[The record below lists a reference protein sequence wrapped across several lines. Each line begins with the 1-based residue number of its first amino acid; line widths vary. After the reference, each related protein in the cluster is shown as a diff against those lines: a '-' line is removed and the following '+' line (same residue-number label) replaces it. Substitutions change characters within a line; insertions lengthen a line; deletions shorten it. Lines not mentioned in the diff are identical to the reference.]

1 MCSSDLEI
9 LPLFEDYCYDCHGP
23 DKEKSG
29 FRTDKRVHLLKGG
42 DSGLAAVVPGKPEAS
57 YLIEVIKSD
66 DPDIAMPPKDDKL
79 FEEDIELLEQ
89 WITGGA
95 IWPGQMDDKLE
106 EGTDHWSFQPIKR
119 PLVPKSA
126 KHPVDVFL
134 DARLKAEKIPQNQ
147 RATPRE
153 LIRRVSIVLTGMPP
167 EPERVQK
174 FVKEYNS
181 KPDQAFVNLVE
192 ELLESPH
199 FGERWAQHWL
209 DVIRWAETNGSESN
223 LYRKLAWVYRDYV
236 IRAFNNDLP
245 YDRFIKEQLA
255 GDGFGV
261 GEALGFLVAGPHVP
275 AATVGQEPAAIR
287 QAQIGRAHV

>member
-1 MCSSDLEI
+1 MNFRVIALLVGLFSNPVFGSIDFESEI

-79 FEEDIELLEQ
+79 FEEDVELLEQ
-89 WITGGA
+89 WIAEGA

-106 EGTDHWSFQPIKR
+106 EGTGHWSFQPIKR
-119 PLVPKSA
+119 PLVPKSS

-134 DARLKAEKIPQNQ
+134 DDRLRAEKIPGNQ

-153 LIRRVSIVLTGMPP
+153 LIRRASIVLTGMPP
-167 EPERVQK
+167 EPVRVQK
-174 FVKEYNS
+174 FLKEYNS
-181 KPDQAFVNLVE
+181 TPDQAFVNLVE

-209 DVIRWAETNGSESN
+209 DVIRWAETGS
-223 LYRKLAWVYRDYV
+223 
-236 IRAFNNDLP
+236 
-245 YDRFIKEQLA
+245 Q
-255 GDGFGV
+255 
-261 GEALGFLVAGPHVP
+261 
-275 AATVGQEPAAIR
+275 
-287 QAQIGRAHV
+287 